1 MTLRELRDNNPVPGC
16 ITQPGHT
23 LLTDCTGG
31 HIHKRSPTPASYIS
45 VFSAYYVLVIY
56 LSNCLYAQKDK
67 KNEIN
72 LFKYQPEVIK
82 LASGVQINLHICL
95 ENVML

>member
-1 MTLRELRDNNPVPGC
+1 MVIHLH
-16 ITQPGHT
+16 ITY
-23 LLTDCTGG
+23 LLTYTLDTRDPIG
-31 HIHKRSPTPASYIS
+31 S
-45 VFSAYYVLVIY
+45 
-56 LSNCLYAQKDK
+56 K

>member
-23 LLTDCTGG
+23 LLTDCTDG
-31 HIHKRSPTPASYIS
+31 HTYIQRSPTPASYSYIS

-82 LASGVQINLHICL
+82 LAKVGFK
-95 ENVML
+95 

>member
-23 LLTDCTGG
+23 LLTDCTDG
-31 HIHKRSPTPASYIS
+31 HTYIQRSPTPASYSYIS

-56 LSNCLYAQKDK
+56 SAANRL
-67 KNEIN
+67 IG
-72 LFKYQPEVIK
+72 EV
-82 LASGVQINLHICL
+82 VQLRRRPL
-95 ENVML
+95 LGPSRG